1 MPSKQASPREG
12 EGRSVA
18 ERMARE
24 IIPKWTNASAAN
36 TMEYENALEAQMMEG
51 HGPVEGLM
59 HAIYTGEVDETVDG
73 FLKFQLLKL
82 GGAGSDE
89 EGPNEVDEDTMW
101 GADPVAAFE
110 ASRRHEVKPEVPRKE
125 VVTQEAL
132 AVKDKNGVAH
142 CFLIRRRAP
151 GAGRPPGGLPS
162 GVWYT
167 PEAAPLPARAGKEA
181 RGPLD
186 SGSLPSRRS
195 KPLSQPS
202 AEIPVSWHLARS
214 GTEEIGLFRAL
225 TFIASDHIA

>member
-51 HGPVEGLM
+51 HGPVEGLL
-59 HAIYTGEVDETVDG
+59 HAIYTGEVNETVDG

-89 EGPNEVDEDTMW
+89 EGPNEVDDATMW

-110 ASRRHEVKPEVPRKE
+110 ASRRHEVKPEVPSEDSVTMKSHRLTSRRQTKKDSKE
-125 VVTQEAL
+125 NVVT
-132 AVKDKNGVAH
+132 
-142 CFLIRRRAP
+142 
-151 GAGRPPGGLPS
+151 
-162 GVWYT
+162 
-167 PEAAPLPARAGKEA
+167 
-181 RGPLD
+181 
-186 SGSLPSRRS
+186 SLPRR
-195 KPLSQPS
+195 KMMKDLLLQ
-202 AEIPVSWHLARS
+202 IFLHLA
-214 GTEEIGLFRAL
+214 GQTPV
-225 TFIASDHIA
+225 

>member
-51 HGPVEGLM
+51 HGPVEGLL
-59 HAIYTGEVDETVDG
+59 HAVYTGDVNETVDG

-89 EGPNEVDEDTMW
+89 EGPNEVDDATMW

-110 ASRRHEVKPEVPRKE
+110 ASRRHEVKPEVPSEDSVSMSGYADASLGDDPGCR
-125 VVTQEAL
+125 A
-132 AVKDKNGVAH
+132 AV
-142 CFLIRRRAP
+142 
-151 GAGRPPGGLPS
+151 
-162 GVWYT
+162 
-167 PEAAPLPARAGKEA
+167 AA
-181 RGPLD
+181 
-186 SGSLPSRRS
+186 
-195 KPLSQPS
+195 
-202 AEIPVSWHLARS
+202 
-214 GTEEIGLFRAL
+214 
-225 TFIASDHIA
+225 

>member
-51 HGPVEGLM
+51 HGPVEGLL
-59 HAIYTGEVDETVDG
+59 HAIYTGEVNETVDG

-110 ASRRHEVKPEVPRKE
+110 ASRRHEVKPEVPSEDSVTMKAHRKMVRDFGIKLITK
-125 VVTQEAL
+125 VV
-132 AVKDKNGVAH
+132 
-142 CFLIRRRAP
+142 
-151 GAGRPPGGLPS
+151 
-162 GVWYT
+162 
-167 PEAAPLPARAGKEA
+167 
-181 RGPLD
+181 
-186 SGSLPSRRS
+186 RRS
-195 KPLSQPS
+195 VDAK
-202 AEIPVSWHLARS
+202 
-214 GTEEIGLFRAL
+214 
-225 TFIASDHIA
+225 